1 MIDLKNLKKNKKVVI
16 LDGTNTL
23 IRAISI
29 A

>member
-1 MIDLKNLKKNKKVVI
+1 MIDLKKLKKNKKI
-16 LDGTNTL
+16 IIFDGTNTL